1 MFDNIVG
8 EYGKGI
14 NMNKE
19 EILSDIVEH
28 LNVVNKG
35 IFKAEDYSDDKL
47 TELNDIKKMLQSRKQ
62 ISAAEQSAVIEEL
75 SKMRK

>member
-1 MFDNIVG
+1 
-8 EYGKGI
+8 
-14 NMNKE
+14 MNKE
-19 EILSDIVEH
+19 EILNDIVNQ

-35 IFKAEDYSDDKL
+35 IFKAEDYSDDKV
-47 TELNDIKKMLQSRKQ
+47 TELNDIKSMLESRKQ